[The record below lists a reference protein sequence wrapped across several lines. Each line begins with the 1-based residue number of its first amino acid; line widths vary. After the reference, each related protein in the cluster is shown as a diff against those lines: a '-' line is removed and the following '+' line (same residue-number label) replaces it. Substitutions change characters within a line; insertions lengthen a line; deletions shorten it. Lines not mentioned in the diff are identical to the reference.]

1 MTEIGEELLSEF
13 SVYKAKGIEIRLDV
27 TEGRAELKSS
37 GPLSLPCAP
46 IIRYVN
52 SMLQNE
58 KAIEVKDDSVILTTW
73 LPPIPSGPF
82 RRALKAEIDILLR
95 RKYVPQAVSINAFKR
110 CSCSCTHCNMV
121 QSPNEELSTDE
132 LKDFIDQVIGLGAIS
147 IGFAEGDPLL
157 REDLV
162 DLVRHVDKDKA
173 IASVFTPGILLT
185 EEKAVELKTAGL
197 YAAIIGLRSPIS
209 GEHDTARGVKGAFE
223 KATISMKNAVKA
235 GLYVSMHTHANP
247 GLIESGKLEGLY
259 DLASQLGVHELTV
272 WEGVPTWSY
281 MNNERMML
289 NDDHRKQILDM
300 YRRVNSTPEGP
311 RMFSM
316 TFFESPKLFG
326 CMAGRRW
333 LNLVDSGDLTP
344 CTYMPISFGNIK
356 EEGVKDIW
364 DRIRKFPEFRC
375 KRSCLMLD
383 PEFRSKYIKKIAKS
397 ETLPIHIE
405 KSD

>member
-1 MTEIGEELLSEF
+1 M
-13 SVYKAKGIEIRLDV
+13 YKAKGIEIWLDV
-27 TEGRAELKSS
+27 TEDQAELKSS

-46 IIRYVN
+46 IIRHVN

-58 KAIEVKDDSVILTTW
+58 KPIEVKDDSVILTTW
-73 LPPIPSGPF
+73 LPPVPSGPF

-110 CSCSCTHCNMV
+110 CSCSCVHCNMV
-121 QSPNEELSTDE
+121 QSPNEELTTEE
-132 LKDFIDQVIGLGAIS
+132 LKDFIDQLIDLGAIS

-173 IASVFTPGILLT
+173 IASIFTPGILLT
-185 EEKAVELKTAGL
+185 EEKAAELKKNSL
-197 YAAIIGLRSPIS
+197 YATIIGLRSPIPA
-209 GEHDTARGVKGAFE
+209 EHDAARGVAGAFK
-223 KATISMKNAVKA
+223 KAIGSMKNAVNA

-247 GLIESGKLEGLY
+247 SLIESGKLEGLY

-272 WEGVPTWSY
+272 WESIPTWSY
-281 MNNERMML
+281 MDKEGIML
-289 NDDHRKQILDM
+289 NDDHRNHILDM

-316 TFFESPKLFG
+316 TFFESPDLFG

-344 CTYMPISFGNIK
+344 CTYMPVSFGNIK
-356 EEGVKDIW
+356 EERVKDIW
-364 DRIRKFPEFRC
+364 ERMRKFPEFKR

-383 PEFRSKYIKKIAKS
+383 PEFRSKYVKKIPKS
-397 ETLPIHIE
+397 ATLPIHIE
-405 KSD
+405 KLD

>member
-1 MTEIGEELLSEF
+1 MSEF
-13 SVYKAKGIEIRLDV
+13 SVYKAKGIEIRLEV
-27 TEGRAELKSS
+27 TEDRTKLKSS

-58 KAIEVKDDSVILTTW
+58 KPIEVKDDSVILTTW
-73 LPPIPSGPF
+73 LPPIPSRPF

-95 RKYVPQAVSINAFKR
+95 RKYAPQAISINAFK
-110 CSCSCTHCNMV
+110 SCSCRCAHCNMV
-121 QSPNEELSTDE
+121 QSPDEELTTGE

-162 DLVRHVDKDKA
+162 DLVDHVDKDKA
-173 IASVFTPGILLT
+173 IASIFTPGILLT
-185 EEKAVELKTAGL
+185 EEKAIHLKKAGL
-197 YAAIIGLRSPIS
+197 YATIIGLRSPIPA
-209 GEHDTARGVKGAFE
+209 EHDAARGVKGAFE
-223 KATISMKNAVKA
+223 KATQSMKNAVKA

-247 GLIESGKLEGLY
+247 SLIESGKLEWLY
-259 DLASQLGVHELTV
+259 DLATQLGVHELTV
-272 WEGVPTWSY
+272 WEGIPTWSY
-281 MNNERMML
+281 IDNEGMVL
-289 NDDHRKQILDM
+289 NDGHRKHILDM
-300 YRRVNSTPEGP
+300 YKRVNSTPEGP

-316 TFFESPKLFG
+316 TFFESPNIFG

-356 EEGVKDIW
+356 EERVKDIW
-364 DRIRKFPEFRC
+364 GRMRKFPEF
-375 KRSCLMLD
+375 KRKISCLMLD
-383 PEFRSKYIKKIAKS
+383 LEFRSRYIKRIPKS
-397 ETLPIHIE
+397 EKLPIRIE
-405 KSD
+405 KLD

>member
-1 MTEIGEELLSEF
+1 MSEV
-13 SVYKAKGIEIRLDV
+13 SVYKAKGIEIWLEV
-27 TEGRAELKSS
+27 TEDHTELKSS

-46 IIRYVN
+46 IIRHVN

-58 KAIEVKDDSVILTTW
+58 KPIEVKDDSVVLTTW

-110 CSCSCTHCNMV
+110 CSCRCAHCNMV
-121 QSPNEELSTDE
+121 QSPSEELTTGE
-132 LKDFIDQVIGLGAIS
+132 LKDFIDQVIDLGAIS

-157 REDLV
+157 REDLTE
-162 DLVRHVDKDKA
+162 LVEHVDREKA

-185 EEKAVELKTAGL
+185 EEKAAELKRAGL
-197 YAAIIGLRSPIS
+197 YAVIIGLRSPIPA
-209 GEHDTARGVKGAFE
+209 EHDKARGVKGGFE
-223 KATISMKNAVKA
+223 KATQSMKNAVKA

-247 GLIESGKLEGLY
+247 DLIESGKLEGLY
-259 DLASQLGVHELTV
+259 DLAAQLGVHELTV
-272 WEGVPTWSY
+272 WEGIPTWGY
-281 MNNERMML
+281 MGNEGMML
-289 NDDHRKQILDM
+289 NESHRKRILDM
-300 YRRVNSTPEGP
+300 YRRVNSTQEGP

-316 TFFESPKLFG
+316 TFFESPNLFG

-344 CTYMPISFGNIK
+344 CTYVPISFGNIR
-356 EEGVKDIW
+356 EESVKDIW
-364 DRIRKFPEFRC
+364 GRMRKFPEFRR

-383 PEFRSKYIKKIAKS
+383 PEFRSKYFKEIPK
-397 ETLPIHIE
+397 LPIHMG
-405 KSD
+405 KLD